1 MRIRPPSTSELPLL
15 QEIEVA
21 AGRCFADVGM
31 PEVAADEAPSIAL
44 FEHHRA
50 AGLAWVAVD
59 DADLPVAH
67 LLADD
72 VDGCLHIEQV
82 SVHPD
87 HAGRRIGRALI
98 EYAAGIA
105 TAVGR
110 PALTLTTFAEVAW
123 NAPYYER
130 FGFRR
135 LTVDEETP
143 GLVAIRRQEA
153 ERGLDRWPRLCMRRD
168 L

>member
-1 MRIRPPSTSELPLL
+1 MRIRPPALSELPLL
-15 QEIEVA
+15 QSIEVA
-21 AGRCFADVGM
+21 SGRCFADIAM
-31 PEVAADEAPSIAL
+31 PEVSADEPPPITV

-59 DADLPVAH
+59 DTDRPTAH
-67 LLADD
+67 LLAEV

-98 EYAAGIA
+98 EHAADVARAAGL
-105 TAVGR
+105 
-110 PALTLTTFAEVAW
+110 PALTLTTFTEVPW

-130 FGFRR
+130 CGFRR
-135 LTVDEETP
+135 LAPGDQTP

-153 ERGLDRWPRLCMRRD
+153 ERGLDRWPRCCMRRD